1 MKYKLIRVLWMVT
14 VICCIFSACSKNSTA
29 DNTDKIENSAGKDS
43 ALNISDA
50 SGSDPEVNK
59 AGTASD
65 TEKKDAA
72 SESGN
77 NSIENDNN
85 AEAENDS
92 TNQEIGDNLA
102 DTENIAAG
110 DSAIATDEGAIDAET
125 VTDTDT
131 GADTLTDN
139 TVGTDTGSATGTGI
153 GTGTGTAGADSAT
166 ADDKVPDVVE
176 GAGSESATGTGIGT
190 GTGTT
195 GADSATADDKVPDAV
210 EGEGSESATDTGAA
224 TGTSIATGIGS
235 STGGDTISD
244 SKTDKNTGADSGKK
258 DTDSVKNPGKK
269 PANVFKG
276 EGDDKYLSVIE
287 SQKTGY
293 LLPIINIYTEGNQ
306 DIVSRSQYINCE
318 VFTGNVDDELMLYN
332 ASGRVRTRGNA
343 TDYYGDEEK
352 ARTEQVPYR
361 IKFDKKQSMLGLNNG
376 AKCKNWV
383 LLKCDYN
390 VIGDEIAFRI
400 GRSIFR
406 NDNYVSDGR
415 LVQVFVNGVSKGC
428 YCLCEQTQVNSH
440 RVNVY
445 ECPENY
451 MGTDIGYLVE
461 LDNYWETPYFIMD
474 YDKEQVT
481 DLRGKSTIFN
491 RAAYSIKSDV
501 YSAEQ
506 KKYIEKYIKAV
517 YSVMV
522 KAYYHDEYYVLN
534 KNFNLKEA
542 NPDKLA
548 KEYDLD
554 KVSLAEAVTDK
565 VLDLDAAVDMY
576 IIHDIVR
583 SYDVGEGSFYM
594 CVDFSEE
601 STIKKLRF
609 TSPWDFNWAYFEN
622 PEKVGCFAGTIWD
635 ERITKVS
642 GIRYNPWFIILMT
655 QDWFRKRVSDRL
667 SELVN
672 NGVFEG
678 IYKQEEKMLKKYS
691 ADIRKAPNIYYESGL
706 NQIKDIQKRVNWMY
720 QEYCINNYKN
730 IIADTKSESK
740 AQNKK

>member
-1 MKYKLIRVLWMVT
+1 MVT

-43 ALNISDA
+43 ALNNSDA
-50 SGSDPEVNK
+50 TGSDPEVNK

-65 TEKKDAA
+65 TEKKDAD
-72 SESGN
+72 SESGK

-85 AEAENDS
+85 AEASSDS
-92 TNQEIGDNLA
+92 NIQEIGDDLA
-102 DTENIAAG
+102 DTENLAAG
-110 DSAIATDEGAIDAET
+110 DFVIATDEGAIEAET

-131 GADTLTDN
+131 
-139 TVGTDTGSATGTGI
+139 VTDTGEDAGSGASTGAGI
-153 GTGTGTAGADSAT
+153 GTTGVGSVTG
-166 ADDKVPDVVE
+166 DDKVPDVVE

-190 GTGTT
+190 DAGTT
-195 GADSATADDKVPDAV
+195 GADSATADDTVPDVV
-210 EGEGSESATDTGAA
+210 EGEGSESATDTGTS
-224 TGTSIATGIGS
+224 TGTGTGT

-244 SKTDKNTGADSGKK
+244 SKTD
-258 DTDSVKNPGKK
+258 KNPGKK

-730 IIADTKSESK
+730 IIADTKGESK
-740 AQNKK
+740 AKNKK